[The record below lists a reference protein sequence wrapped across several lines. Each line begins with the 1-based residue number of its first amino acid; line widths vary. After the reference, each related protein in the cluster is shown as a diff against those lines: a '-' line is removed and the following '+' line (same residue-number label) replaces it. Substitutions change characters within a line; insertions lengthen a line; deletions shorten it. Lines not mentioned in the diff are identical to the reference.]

1 MQSPTFTEAIEQIVQ
16 RDPRFAPASYV
27 FVREG
32 LDFTVRVLKKNRQGP
47 PEKRHVS
54 GQELLEG
61 LRQFALEQFGP
72 LAKTVLEHWGVH
84 QCADFG
90 EIVFNMVENGVLGKT
105 EQDSR
110 RDFAGGYSF
119 EDAFVKPYLPPVR
132 PVSRHVR
139 PAETDRRRDATR
151 QPDSKK
157 LSSPGPN

>member
-1 MQSPTFTEAIEQIVQ
+1 MQSPSFTEAIEQIVQ
-16 RDPRFAPASYV
+16 RDPRFDHAAYV

-32 LDFTVRVLKKNRQGP
+32 LDFTVKLLKKNRHGP
-47 PEKRHVS
+47 PEQRHVS

-61 LRQFALEQFGP
+61 LRRFALDQFGP
-72 LAKTVLEHWGVH
+72 MAKTVLEHWGIR

-119 EDAFVKPYLPPVR
+119 DDAFVKPYLPPVR
-132 PVSRHVR
+132 PAPRQVR
-139 PAETDRRRDATR
+139 PTETDRRRDPSLR
-151 QPDSKK
+151 PDSEK
-157 LSSPGPN
+157 LTGSGSN